1 MVNKK
6 SDFWG
11 RIKLEILTKIFNPY
25 YKFLFWFLTILYYFY
40 FIILLNPDNILGNLI
55 TITFYVVLVIVLF
68 DSIGE
73 IFIDTNLNKKQL
85 SFLQKYYLIITLPI
99 SIPIIYNFSTGY
111 SVSLSYAIFSSFI
124 VFFIFNKITKSIRYS
139 FLITYVFLIIINFI
153 FHKGTYFLFNSLLIS
168 NFFLAFGLRFSQLN
182 PRLKF
187 ENEEVEKF
195 IEYKNR
201 FKNKLKEIKNH
212 IVFKYEEIVLI
223 RDDFYFITKKGV
235 KNKSEGD
242 VLKEDI
248 PRIDRL
254 LEIKNKL
261 QEIYTERLNLLKR
274 IKFYNK
280 IRNELVKDKFGK
292 ERIEKMESWLINLI
306 QKKTGKKSYNFI
318 SISII
323 SLISL
328 LIFNPKIMRRVS
340 KITYENYH
348 LFPTE
353 FKKMDNRAM
362 WKSDLELDYYR
373 EQSEEDEWYINIL
386 LNNFIG
392 IPDDKGIDI
401 IKERVKIALDNAK
414 KYNYKKIVDKRY
426 KNARSLYKTKLYLI
440 SSYKSV
446 KDSAHNTIK
455 YFEDLKNIL
464 GE

>member
-1 MVNKK
+1 M
-6 SDFWG
+6 
-11 RIKLEILTKIFNPY
+11 
-25 YKFLFWFLTILYYFY
+25 
-40 FIILLNPDNILGNLI
+40 
-55 TITFYVVLVIVLF
+55 
-68 DSIGE
+68 
-73 IFIDTNLNKKQL
+73 
-85 SFLQKYYLIITLPI
+85 
-99 SIPIIYNFSTGY
+99 
-111 SVSLSYAIFSSFI
+111 
-124 VFFIFNKITKSIRYS
+124 
-139 FLITYVFLIIINFI
+139 
-153 FHKGTYFLFNSLLIS
+153 
-168 NFFLAFGLRFSQLN
+168 
-182 PRLKF
+182 
-187 ENEEVEKF
+187 
-195 IEYKNR
+195 
-201 FKNKLKEIKNH
+201 
-212 IVFKYEEIVLI
+212 
-223 RDDFYFITKKGV
+223 
-235 KNKSEGD
+235 
-242 VLKEDI
+242 
-248 PRIDRL
+248 
-254 LEIKNKL
+254 

-274 IKFYNK
+274 INFYNK